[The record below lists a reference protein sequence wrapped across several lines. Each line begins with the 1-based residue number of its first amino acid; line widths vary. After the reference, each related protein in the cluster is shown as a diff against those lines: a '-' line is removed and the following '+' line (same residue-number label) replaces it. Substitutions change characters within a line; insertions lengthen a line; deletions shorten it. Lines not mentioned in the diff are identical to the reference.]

1 MNRLIAY
8 SRRPI
13 LSTVNYCPMRV
24 PRSILFATGVAVVQG
39 FSPAIINKPL
49 QYSTAAPISTI
60 RFLSSASNNN
70 NGGGD
75 SFRIGDAIQIEV
87 TSFGPMGAS
96 VDVVGQGHN
105 PDSLIP
111 ENDPALGQGLIL
123 QKEIH
128 YFRQARD
135 NIDVVQGEVLPAYV
149 EYINDDGKLNICLR
163 KFGGQ
168 AKAEEVS
175 EMIMERLEEASGE
188 LDLGDKSSPEDI
200 AREFPGVSKGA
211 FKKAIGALYRKGKL
225 KPGPYSISV
234 MEERR

>member
-1 MNRLIAY
+1 MNRLIACA

-13 LSTVNYCPMRV
+13 LSKVNYCPTMRV
-24 PRSILFATGVAVVQG
+24 PRSVLFATGVAVVQG
-39 FSPAIINKPL
+39 FSPAIHKPL
-49 QYSTAAPISTI
+49 QYSPSTM
-60 RFLSSASNNN
+60 RFLSSTSDNS
-70 NGGGD
+70 GDGGD

-96 VDVVGQGHN
+96 VDVVGAGHN

-111 ENDPALGQGLIL
+111 ESDPALGQGLIL

-175 EMIMERLEEASGE
+175 EMIMERLEKGGV

-234 MEERR
+234 MEEGR